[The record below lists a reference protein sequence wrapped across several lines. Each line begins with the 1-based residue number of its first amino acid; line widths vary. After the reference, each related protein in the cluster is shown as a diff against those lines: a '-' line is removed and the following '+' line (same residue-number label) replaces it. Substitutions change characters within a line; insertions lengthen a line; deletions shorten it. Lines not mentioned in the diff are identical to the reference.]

1 MASYLAKNACEVY
14 NIGIPVK
21 GGVAMA
27 TSESQLKA
35 NKKYHAKFERIVIRV
50 SPAEKQEIEA
60 HASKQDESVN
70 VFVQRAI
77 RQTMA
82 QDMK

>member
-1 MASYLAKNACEVY
+1 
-14 NIGIPVK
+14 
-21 GGVAMA
+21 MA
-27 TSESQLKA
+27 TLESQLKA

-50 SPAEKQEIEA
+50 SPAEKQEIET
-60 HASKQDESVN
+60 HASKQNESVN